1 MPQCS
6 ACQRELPAAETA
18 TCPFCGTSATGVQFN
33 DQLLDQILPLLAKQ
47 QKIEAIKVI
56 RTALNLSLADAKQA
70 VDQLQAERFA
80 VGAATPAAGQADDSW
95 QTAARELLLQGKGL
109 QAIKLCKDRTGCS
122 LQSAKEQVEA
132 LAAKHGLSA
141 RSGCLGMLMFIAT
154 TLVGA
159 LCVAAV
165 YFR

>member
-6 ACQRELPAAETA
+6 ACQRDLPAETA
-18 TCPFCGTSATGVQFN
+18 ICPFCGTSSTAVRFN

-47 QKIEAIKVI
+47 QKLEAIKVI

-70 VDQLQAERFA
+70 IDQLEAERFSLT
-80 VGAATPAAGQADDSW
+80 GATPAAGQADDSW
-95 QTAARELLLQGKGL
+95 QTTARELLLQGKAL
-109 QAIKLCKDRTGCS
+109 QAIKLCKERTGCS

-132 LAAKHGLSA
+132 LASKHGLSA
-141 RSGCLGMLMFIAT
+141 RSGCLGMLLFIAT

-159 LCVAAV
+159 LSVAAV
-165 YFR
+165 YFG